1 LISIAVVGF
10 FLEMAPVAEA
20 ATSSG
25 DLKDHQIRRGG
36 CCRCARRS
44 LPSDPEKARLQLYHE
59 MVAAGRQVDDK
70 NKNWYEKLAWWSDVK
85 TKAGG
90 RIFALVPRGPKGE
103 LDMWID
109 MWELLC
115 FAVGKMHE
123 HVVTEDKPFAI
134 VWCQFGDHRLFFPTM
149 SRVRSSL
156 HPKFA
161 KNFEALH
168 VVHPS
173 WGVRLLRLTLWPI
186 APDEFWDA
194 FHAHERVEFLD
205 TSIVTESRDFRL
217 LPRDVYE
224 HDKWLDQ
231 QSKELNEQ
239 AKQRGG
245 FGGMGG
251 LSGAGGHQ
259 ESEEEKKAM
268 EELRR
273 LLEAKGNGS
282 GDNSKLD

>member
-1 LISIAVVGF
+1 
-10 FLEMAPVAEA
+10 MAEVAEA
-20 ATSSG
+20 ATSTGADG
-25 DLKDHQIRRGG
+25 DLSDHQLQKAGR
-36 CCRCARRS
+36 CRCGRRS
-44 LPSDPEKARLQLYHE
+44 LPVDPEKARLQRYRE
-59 MVAAGRQVDDK
+59 MVAAGRKIEDK
-70 NKNWYEKLAWWSDVK
+70 KKDWYEKLAWWSDVK
-85 TKAGG
+85 TKGGG
-90 RIFALVPRGPKGE
+90 RIFALVPRGPRGE
-103 LDMWID
+103 IDMWID

-123 HVVTEDKPFAI
+123 HVVSEDKPFAI
-134 VWCQFGDHRLFFPTM
+134 VWCQFGDHRLFFPTL
-149 SRVRSSL
+149 SRVRNSL

-168 VVHPS
+168 IVHPS
-173 WGVRLLRLTLWPI
+173 WGIRLLRLALWPI

-205 TSIVTESRDFRL
+205 PAIVTESPDFRL

-231 QSKELNEQ
+231 QAKEMNEQ

-259 ESEEEKKAM
+259 ESEEEKKNDGGTT
-268 EELRR
+268 
-273 LLEAKGNGS
+273 EAVRS
-282 GDNSKLD
+282 QEQR